1 MYAQCLSCD
10 ECRVLVATS
19 QAHATC
25 HALATC
31 HVHGAYSHHL
41 ARPRHTH
48 KQPRN
53 RDGQSETQNKHVNS
67 TLILLACQGQAM
79 EAFERRSLAFCKECH
94 LQSTQLSKKKQ
105 GDAKRHNQTNAVLV
119 DSSSAGDE
127 PDRGCP
133 QRYYSLVSRTYL
145 NRYRILMGCSQP
157 KSCSSRVI
165 LIVNRSS
172 CAEEAAPIDDQ
183 NLRCVTR
190 VLEER

>member
-1 MYAQCLSCD
+1 MAQCQQMYAQCLSCD

-31 HVHGAYSHHL
+31 HVQGAYSHHL

-94 LQSTQLSKKKQ
+94 LQSTQLSKKKRRWRKAPQ
-105 GDAKRHNQTNAVLV
+105 SNPSSLNSYDNSYNHTNKNKEIVQQSTGTWANALAHAAHMHVALTHPWPRGGGKDYV
-119 DSSSAGDE
+119 WKDSM
-127 PDRGCP
+127 CVH
-133 QRYYSLVSRTYL
+133 QVW
-145 NRYRILMGCSQP
+145 
-157 KSCSSRVI
+157 
-165 LIVNRSS
+165 
-172 CAEEAAPIDDQ
+172 
-183 NLRCVTR
+183 CVTTT
-190 VLEER
+190 L